1 MLDLCFIA
9 PDILG
14 VKCFVEHIKSNNMLC
29 GAYLLTLCPIGKI
42 KCYNLPWR
50 EDYALESVTRIAALP
65 R

>member
-9 PDILG
+9 LDKLG
-14 VKCFVEHIKSNNMLC
+14 MNFFVEHIKPYNLLY
-29 GAYLLTLCPIGKI
+29 GAYLLTLCPPGQI

-50 EDYALESVTRIAALP
+50 EDYALESATRIAALP